1 MRLCFTLQT
10 FILIIF
16 FFSIQNLWYS
26 TQPVLIFQHMVN
38 NVFTELHNHLENRSF
53 FVFLQYNPES
63 SCVVFLSLFWSPF
76 VLFYNEMVTVG
87 KYIKTERVALLQ
99 PCRSMETINGVVILS
114 MRFVNLLLPCYYF
127 LYIFFRQVLFIRLKS
142 TIGHAENAQF
152 TSLGMQC
159 LIQLQRV

>member
-1 MRLCFTLQT
+1 MRLCFTLQ
-10 FILIIF
+10 IH

-26 TQPVLIFQHMVN
+26 TQPVRIFQHIVN
-38 NVFTELHNHLENRSF
+38 NVFTELHNRLENRSF
-53 FVFLQYNPES
+53 FFCNYNPES
-63 SCVVFLSLFWSPF
+63 SCVVFFFFIFSFFDPHLY
-76 VLFYNEMVTVG
+76 LFYNEMVTVG